1 MRAERSVSRISV
13 EDYLRGEEDS
23 QIRHEYLDGQVYA
36 MVGAS
41 DRHGLITLNLG
52 SILSNRL
59 PDRCQVFISDMKVRI
74 ATARQ
79 ESFYYP
85 DALVSCDPTDR
96 ESHYRQRPCLIA
108 EVLSRATERT
118 DRFEKFFSY
127 RELDSLREYLLIAQ
141 DFPQVEIHRRARGW
155 VAEVYT
161 EGELLLES
169 LALTLSLAELYR
181 RVEL

>member
-1 MRAERSVSRISV
+1 MRAERSSQRISV
-13 EDYLRGEEDS
+13 EDYLRGEEES
-23 QIRHEYLDGQVYA
+23 RIRHEYLDGQVYA

-52 SILSNRL
+52 SFLSTLL
-59 PDRCQVFISDMKVRI
+59 PDRCQVFTSDIKLRI

-85 DALVSCDPTDR
+85 DALVSCDPRDR
-96 ESHYRQRPCLIA
+96 EAYFRQHPCLIA

-141 DFPQVEIHRRARGW
+141 DHPRIEIYRRSRGW
-155 VAEVYT
+155 EVEVYK

-169 LALTLSLAELYR
+169 LALTLSLGEVYR
-181 RVEL
+181 RVEF